1 MNESQIKMKIILI
14 RSIDW
19 ILFAAVLGV
28 GIPALLYTD
37 KQFMALLFI
46 MLGLGIVN
54 ISGNWTVKKVAS
66 LRLELE
72 KIERK
77 EKVGY

>member
-1 MNESQIKMKIILI
+1 MNDSQIKMKIMII

-19 ILFAAVLGV
+19 ILFAAVLGI
-28 GIPALLYTD
+28 GIPALMYTD
-37 KQFMALLFI
+37 KQFIALVFI
-46 MLGLGIVN
+46 MIGLGIVN

-72 KIERK
+72 KLERK
-77 EKVGY
+77 EKSGF